1 VIEIAAV
8 AGVATVQDGGRPGHM
23 HEGVPPGGALVPELL
38 ARANAAV
45 HNAHGEAAI
54 EVVGRLRVVARAPVW
69 VGADDGTARWLRDGE
84 GWTLEPG
91 PTRVRYLAVRGGIDV
106 PPVLGGRGTLLVAG
120 FGGCDGRPLR
130 GGDWLPV
137 GNTPASDAPAPPCP
151 AADAPIRVVPGPDL
165 DRFEPAALQR
175 LLGAYYAIGAR
186 SDRVGIRLAG
196 PAVARI
202 GPDTGRSAP
211 MVRGAI
217 QVPPDGQPI
226 VLGPDHPTTGGYP
239 VLATVVRA
247 DGGALA
253 ARPVGAPVRFVR
265 FETSHRPSRRPARTR

>member
-38 ARANAAV
+38 ARANAAAR
-45 HNAHGEAAI
+45 NAPTEAAI
-54 EVVGRLRVVARAPVW
+54 EAVGRLRIVARGAIR
-69 VGADDGTARWLRDGE
+69 VGADDGTARSLRDGDA
-84 GWTLEPG
+84 WTLEPG

-106 PPVLGGRGTLLVAG
+106 PRVLGGRGTLLVAG
-120 FGGCDGRPLR
+120 LGGYEGRPLR
-130 GGDWLPV
+130 RGDRLPI
-137 GNTPASDAPAPPCP
+137 GSAEPCDTPAPAPPRLE
-151 AADAPIRVVPGPDL
+151 APIRVVPGPDL
-165 DRFEPAALQR
+165 DRFDPAALQA
-175 LLGAYYAIGAR
+175 LLDGGFTVDAR
-186 SDRVGIRLAG
+186 SDRVGIRL
-196 PAVARI
+196 I
-202 GPDTGRSAP
+202 GSPLACIGEETGWSVP

-247 DGGALA
+247 DVGALA
-253 ARPVGAPVRFVR
+253 ARPVGAMIRFVGLGR
-265 FETSHRPSRRPARTR
+265 GA